1 MPWAHAPR
9 PQHWFASCFNLP
21 WSETCSG
28 SITVGMPEDA
38 SARHQ
43 RHGGKPLFL
52 PGELPRVAAAFTA
65 FFLILCSYYILRPVR
80 DEMAVQFGTGRLQWL
95 FSATFIFTLLVVP
108 LFGWVAR
115 SLPRS
120 YIIPA
125 VYGFL
130 IVNLLG
136 FYTAFVSGVT
146 AGTAAAFFIWLSVFN
161 LFVVSLFWSRLSDC
175 FLTEESRRLYGYVAA
190 GGTCGALAGPAITAA
205 LARHVATA
213 HLLALSTA
221 LLAAAMLCMLTLRTR
236 NQAGGLP
243 ARPLGGSVVA
253 GIPLTLRVR
262 DLRGIA
268 VLVICYTTVSTVMY
282 IEYVGLVGAEY
293 ASPHARTAF
302 FAQVDLGVNAL
313 ALTLQLLGTRKLI
326 SRFGLK
332 VALALIPALM
342 LAGLVILTSW
352 RTLAGFASMQV
363 LHRAGEYAIGKPG
376 REMIYTTVDA
386 ESRYKAKNFIDTAV
400 YRASDAASAWAIAG
414 LRSVG
419 VDALL
424 FAAIPVAV
432 IWLVNGFKLGG
443 RHDRHESS

>member
-1 MPWAHAPR
+1 
-9 PQHWFASCFNLP
+9 
-21 WSETCSG
+21 
-28 SITVGMPEDA
+28 MPEDA
-38 SARHQ
+38 AARQ
-43 RHGGKPLFL
+43 KRPDGKPLFL
-52 PGELPRVAAAFTA
+52 PGELSRVVAAFTA

-95 FSATFIFTLLVVP
+95 FSATFVFTLLVVP

-115 SLPRS
+115 VLPRP
-120 YIIPA
+120 YIIPT

-130 IVNLLG
+130 ITNLLG
-136 FYTAFVSGVT
+136 FHAAFVAGMT
-146 AGTAAAFFIWLSVFN
+146 AGIAAAFFVWLSVFN
-161 LFVVSLFWSRLSDC
+161 LFVVSLFWSRLGDC
-175 FLTEESRRLYGYVAA
+175 FLTEESHRLYGYIAA

-213 HLLALSTA
+213 HLLALSTG

-236 NQAGGLP
+236 NQAGGSP

-282 IEYVGLVGAEY
+282 IEYVGLVGAAY
-293 ASPHARTAF
+293 TSPHARTAF

-326 SRFGLK
+326 QRFGLRIS
-332 VALALIPALM
+332 LAVIPALM
-342 LAGLVILTSW
+342 LVGLVILASW
-352 RTLAGFASMQV
+352 RTLAGFAALQV

-400 YRASDAASAWAIAG
+400 YRASDATSAWAIAG
-414 LRSVG
+414 LRSIG
-419 VDALL
+419 MDTLL
-424 FAAIPVAV
+424 FAAIPMAL
-432 IWLVNGFKLGG
+432 IWLVNGFRLGG
-443 RHDRHESS
+443 RHDRHGSS